1 MKFPVDAKQGIVK
14 HTSENRER
22 ILRAKANNSKNKG
35 QAYRKAITAWHSTL
49 RTTVFDI
56 QNKDSKNK

>member
-1 MKFPVDAKQGIVK
+1 MML
-14 HTSENRER
+14 NRELSNTPVKTEKEYYVQR
-22 ILRAKANNSKNKG
+22 LIIARNKG

-56 QNKDSKNK
+56 KNKDWKR